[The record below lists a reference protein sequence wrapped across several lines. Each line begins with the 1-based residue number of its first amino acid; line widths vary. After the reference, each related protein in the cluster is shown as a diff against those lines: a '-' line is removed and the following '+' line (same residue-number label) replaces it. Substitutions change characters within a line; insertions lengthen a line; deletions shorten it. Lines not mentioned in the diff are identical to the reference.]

1 MRFCLSKQCIC
12 CPRTV
17 KLLQALTN
25 EKNILYNKGRMRC
38 DLLQVEATLGSDS
51 ITMGFGAPAMQEAYS
66 KQYIE
71 FLSWIVPYIDFTS

>member
-1 MRFCLSKQCIC
+1 
-12 CPRTV
+12 
-17 KLLQALTN
+17 
-25 EKNILYNKGRMRC
+25 MRC